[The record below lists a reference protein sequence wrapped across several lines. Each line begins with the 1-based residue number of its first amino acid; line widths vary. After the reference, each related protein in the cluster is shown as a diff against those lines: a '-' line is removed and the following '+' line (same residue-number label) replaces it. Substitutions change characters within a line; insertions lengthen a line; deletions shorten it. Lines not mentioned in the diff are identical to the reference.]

1 MPGMNSGLNPA
12 SPILV
17 SAFRSALL
25 QQWLIIAI
33 IFGLLLIAWG
43 ATRTAIFGSMAG
55 APVAERWREPRARLL
70 LRVGFGVIWL
80 FDGILQAQPQMAGGL
95 ADQVIKPAAAPS
107 PGWVQHL
114 VNSGQ
119 VWSGRAVARVRL
131 IRLRAAFKYA
141 APRPDELGQVCVA
154 AVAWGDYR
162 VGHAPTRR
170 SVGAAVRRAGRD
182 DQRSGDDARGSA
194 MAAAA
199 ARAGA
204 HPSAR
209 LQARRCHRRPG
220 GVRDDADGVAAGTQ
234 GNRVVKG
241 AGDHRSC
248 SGRLIQL
255 DRGFMHYI
263 LDNWSFDPF
272 VIVVAVVVVW
282 HEIGLY
288 RLAKRS
294 RPERTRERRIRSL
307 WFYAGLGVLLL
318 AVDSPID
325 YWADS
330 YFIVH
335 MVQHLLLMFAA
346 PSLVV
351 AGAPGQPLLDG
362 LPGRSGQAV
371 TRSVLAGDW
380 SRPLRTAFTFLTGP
394 VVAVVLFNLA
404 MVVWHIPAAFDLA
417 ADNSAVHIWLEHGSF
432 FATGVLFWL
441 QFIPSPPFRS
451 RMPLLGRAAALL
463 ATNVVMIFIA
473 MALSIF
479 ATHSIY
485 APYDHVPGVT
495 LPAFADQQIG
505 AAILWVCG
513 DFWAL
518 PTMIITI
525 RKLLNDETGVGT
537 ALDRFVRSGSR
548 AATSRSWTARAPR

>member
-1 MPGMNSGLNPA
+1 
-12 SPILV
+12 
-17 SAFRSALL
+17 
-25 QQWLIIAI
+25 
-33 IFGLLLIAWG
+33 
-43 ATRTAIFGSMAG
+43 
-55 APVAERWREPRARLL
+55 
-70 LRVGFGVIWL
+70 
-80 FDGILQAQPQMAGGL
+80 
-95 ADQVIKPAAAPS
+95 
-107 PGWVQHL
+107 
-114 VNSGQ
+114 
-119 VWSGRAVARVRL
+119 
-131 IRLRAAFKYA
+131 
-141 APRPDELGQVCVA
+141 
-154 AVAWGDYR
+154 
-162 VGHAPTRR
+162 
-170 SVGAAVRRAGRD
+170 
-182 DQRSGDDARGSA
+182 
-194 MAAAA
+194 
-199 ARAGA
+199 
-204 HPSAR
+204 
-209 LQARRCHRRPG
+209 
-220 GVRDDADGVAAGTQ
+220 
-234 GNRVVKG
+234 
-241 AGDHRSC
+241 
-248 SGRLIQL
+248 
-255 DRGFMHYI
+255 MHYI

-272 VIVVAVVVVW
+272 VIVVAIVVAW
-282 HEIGLY
+282 HETGLH

-307 WFYAGLGVLLL
+307 WFYAGLLVLLL

-325 YWADS
+325 YWSDS
-330 YFIVH
+330 YFMVH

-351 AGAPGQPLLDG
+351 AGAPGQPLLDA
-362 LPGRSGQAV
+362 LPGRSGKAV

-380 SRPLRTAFTFLTGP
+380 SRPLRSLWRFLTGP

-404 MVVWHIPAAFDLA
+404 MVAWHIPAAFDLA

-432 FATGVLFWL
+432 FVTGVLFWL

-473 MALSIF
+473 MSLSVF
-479 ATHSIY
+479 AAHSVY

-548 AATSRSWTARAPR
+548 EATSRTWAARAPR